1 MVRKV
6 ALSLTAAALL
16 VGAVSGKT
24 YSDKTFLMPR
34 SQLSNIPLEHTIWHK
49 NLHRKADSRYNGT
62 IQVVP
67 FYQESEDK
75 KNIGKYFGFYWA
87 EDTANDI
94 TAGIVNEI
102 GVSPVGPAEKRVF
115 TPEDVIHNF
124 NYDNWVAG
132 IVGAAGTLTTNYSF
146 MSDQKIYGARLSY
159 HQDLDRILDGLFVR
173 FNAPIVEVRNDMNI
187 KSLTTEVKQ
196 KLPSGGVLPGPAD
209 PRKEYGFLDYLSGDI
224 ENLDDEGDRQ
234 EPLRYAKITGGSHS
248 ASGIADVEATLGYTF
263 LHKGRL
269 RAALMGS
276 LIIPTG
282 NTSNGHYIFEPVYGN
297 GHHWGIS
304 VSLDESC
311 ILWKREN
318 KYVELSFV
326 SKYKYLFE
334 SVEKRTL
341 DFIRR
346 DDAKTKVKGGYYLL
360 GGESGQNKVFPLA
373 NVLTQDLRVSP
384 GSQYES
390 MINLSL
396 VCKKFTLDIGYDFY
410 AKEKEHVALKYEWQN
425 DTYAQAHKRYFT
437 DNLTIGGHVYD
448 GKFITSVNPTVNDI
462 AAANPIRVQKA
473 FAYDGAANDT
483 NAAINEEN
491 LDFEPVITPDQ
502 ITSKIYAAIGYECD
516 KWQYPVMFGLG
527 GSYEVS
533 KNNSAL
539 ENWTLWGKLGI
550 SW

>member
-102 GVSPVGPAEKRVF
+102 GVSPAGTAEKRLF
-115 TPEDVIHNF
+115 RGNQIIHSHTAVVPLRA
-124 NYDNWVAG
+124 NYK
-132 IVGAAGTLTTNYSF
+132 F
-146 MSDQKIYGARLSY
+146 EPDQKIYGARLFY
-159 HQDLDRILDGLFVR
+159 HQDLDRILNGLFLR
-173 FNAPIVEVRNDMNI
+173 FNAPIVDVKNDMNI
-187 KSLTTEVKQ
+187 TSLCTEVKSR
-196 KLPSGGVLPGPAD
+196 LSEGNAIAIAG
-209 PRKEYGFLDYLSGDI
+209 KEYGFLDYLSGDI
-224 ENLDDEGDRQ
+224 ENLDDEGNRQ

-263 LHKGRL
+263 WHKGRL
-269 RAALMGS
+269 RATLMGS

-282 NTSNGHYIFEPVYGN
+282 STPNGHYIFEPVYGN
-297 GHHWGIS
+297 GHHWGIT
-304 VSLDESC
+304 VNLDESC

-326 SKYKYLFE
+326 AKYKYLFE

-341 DFIRR
+341 GIKSEDIPLTNFSSSGAAYRY
-346 DDAKTKVKGGYYLL
+346 VL
-360 GGESGQNKVFPLA
+360 GGESGQQKVFPLA

-390 MINLSL
+390 TINLSL

-410 AKEKEHVALKYEWQN
+410 AKEKEHVALKYLWN
-425 DTYAQAHKRYFT
+425 DDTYGVANVAYNTT
-437 DNLTIGGHVYD
+437 DANGFNLTNGDHSLL
-448 GKFITSVNPTVNDI
+448 T
-462 AAANPIRVQKA
+462 
-473 FAYDGAANDT
+473 
-483 NAAINEEN
+483 INEEN

-502 ITSKIYAAIGYECD
+502 ITSKVYAAIGYECD
-516 KWQYPVMFGLG
+516 RWQYPVMFGLG